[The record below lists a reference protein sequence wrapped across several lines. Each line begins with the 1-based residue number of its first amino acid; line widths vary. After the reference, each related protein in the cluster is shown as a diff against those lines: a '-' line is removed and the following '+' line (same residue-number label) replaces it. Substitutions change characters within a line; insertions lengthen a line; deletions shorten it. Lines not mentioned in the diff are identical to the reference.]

1 MKNPKILLFD
11 EATSALDQKS
21 EKDIQKM
28 LDELSEGKTTIVI
41 AHRLS
46 TIRFCD
52 RIYEFNQGTIVAS
65 GTYEQLQQRSASFR
79 ELVDLQ
85 RR

>member
-1 MKNPKILLFD
+1 M
-11 EATSALDQKS
+11 
-21 EKDIQKM
+21 
-28 LDELSEGKTTIVI
+28 I

-52 RIYEFNQGTIVAS
+52 RIYEFNNGSIVAS
-65 GTYEQLQQRSASFR
+65 GTYDQLQQRSASFR